1 MSLEHAPSR
10 RGDAGATSESI
21 AGDLLIGAEA
31 IAVFIYGDQSQTRN
45 VYRNV
50 LGLPL
55 FKHGAKLAAT
65 KSGLIEEIRSR
76 EKAAREELAAA
87 STKTPNP
94 RKKAASK

>member
-1 MSLEHAPSR
+1 MSLEHSPAR
-10 RGDAGATSESI
+10 RGSAAVSSDLPI

-31 IAVFIYGDQSQTRN
+31 IATFLYGDPAQTRD

-50 LGLPL
+50 LGLPF

-65 KSGLIEEIRSR
+65 KSGLTEEIRNR

-87 STKTPNP
+87 TATVE
-94 RKKAASK
+94 RKKK